1 MPFMPFL
8 PLLSCFFFF
17 SFSLSPPPFPL
28 FSSSHVL
35 ADLASLRIHNSA
47 WFRAT
52 ITYNFP
58 QSFIPLPNC
67 LTKPFLSTNP
77 VLFLNSFLYLI
88 YPTIQSL
95 LFHMHSHHTFSNSS
109 ASLSLQRF
117 DNFAVTLSLSVLL
130 NSYPRTHGPCNSA
143 WASCLCCVHLI
154 TCSLFIKKSYAFFS
168 E

>member
-1 MPFMPFL
+1 MPFL

-95 LFHMHSHHTFSNSS
+95 LYHIHSHHTP
-109 ASLSLQRF
+109 AWTLTLQRF
-117 DNFAVTLSLSVLL
+117 AIFAVMLSVF
-130 NSYPRTHGPCNSA
+130 YQIVIQEHPCNGA

-154 TCSLFIKKSYAFFS
+154 TCPLFIKKSYAFFS